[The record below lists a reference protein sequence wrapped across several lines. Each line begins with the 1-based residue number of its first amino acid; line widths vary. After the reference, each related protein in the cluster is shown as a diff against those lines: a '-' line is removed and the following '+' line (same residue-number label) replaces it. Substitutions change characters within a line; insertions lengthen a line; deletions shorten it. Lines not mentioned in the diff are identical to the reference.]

1 MAVGRQ
7 IDEFDGGD
15 RPRRFAYARHQGRKA
30 PAPRSINGDRDRAVL
45 AQIQSHR
52 AERHTAKAEMARSGA
67 ARTDRTSLVPKAGRR
82 QNPRAAVGTRRRI
95 PTAVDAPV
103 ITETPPVIDEAA
115 SAKIF
120 EHDAPVGGA
129 EAMSDDTPLA
139 QQQGHRSVGG
149 AVAGSGDVRPA
160 AARVQIAPDHADDA
174 AKRPGPHINPR
185 ARKLATASRATTT

>member
-1 MAVGRQ
+1 M
-7 IDEFDGGD
+7 
-15 RPRRFAYARHQGRKA
+15 
-30 PAPRSINGDRDRAVL
+30 L
-45 AQIQSHR
+45 AQIRLHR
-52 AERHTAKAEMARSGA
+52 AERYTAKAEMARSGA
-67 ARTDRTSLVPKAGRR
+67 AHTDRTGLIPKAGRR

-95 PTAVDAPV
+95 PSAVDTPV
-103 ITETPPVIDEAA
+103 ITKTPPVIDEAA